1 MAEQVFVIVNETTR
15 QEYKVTMDTIIVT
28 GSIDRQ
34 QGAVISINGTA
45 YAKTAGG
52 EQGNYVGNFNGRM
65 VDGEM
70 KYSFSEMNHD
80 QAELMWE
87 AIAIIEAA
95 VFNTPEE

>member
-1 MAEQVFVIVNETTR
+1 MEEPVFVIVNETTR

-45 YAKTAGG
+45 YTKTAGG